1 MTIFLKSLKNFWC
14 LQISNLASIPSDI
27 EFLQVNRNKDRC
39 GKVIHEEDARRVPR
53 ASERSKLR
61 RRFARAFKYAEGP
74 RVRDEMVCKEAA
86 GLAVQTT

>member
-1 MTIFLKSLKNFWC
+1 MR
-14 LQISNLASIPSDI
+14 QSDS
-27 EFLQVNRNKDRC
+27 R
-39 GKVIHEEDARRVPR
+39 GKRALSTR

-86 GLAVQTT
+86 SLAVQTT